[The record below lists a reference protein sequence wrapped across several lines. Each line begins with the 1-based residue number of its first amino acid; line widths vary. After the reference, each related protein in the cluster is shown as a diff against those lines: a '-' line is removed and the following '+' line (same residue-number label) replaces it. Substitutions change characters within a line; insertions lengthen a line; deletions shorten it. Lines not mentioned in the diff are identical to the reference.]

1 MSPATDSPASVGGS
15 SVAPVTSDE
24 PDVASTAE
32 RAIQD
37 LRGVGPFLSVGRL
50 RYLAAQDRLPEQVH
64 PHVLVLAFP
73 LRSHVEFVIEDRVV
87 PVRAGEMIHIPPN
100 TPYSTSVG
108 AQPRGEMLWLLLST
122 DSAASTADTAIAK
135 AVRTLMTQQ
144 PQARLA
150 SGLGVQLLTRVV
162 DSDASSDALWRPWA
176 EAMCTAAVLELIREN
191 ERMAGAGDPVHP
203 GVARAV
209 TWLREHI
216 EDEITVSDLISEA
229 GMSTTNF
236 YQQFTRAFGTSPK
249 DYVLRCKIDR
259 AQDLLREE
267 RESIT
272 AIAFRLGFSSSQQF
286 GTAFRR
292 YVGVTPTQ
300 FRAGGGASRHDVAA
314 VRDGGA

>member
-1 MSPATDSPASVGGS
+1 MSPTTSPPDAGRGS
-15 SVAPVTSDE
+15 AAAPLTSDD
-24 PDVASTAE
+24 PDVASTSE
-32 RAIQD
+32 RVIQD

-73 LRSHVEFVIEDRVV
+73 LRGHVEFVIEDRVV
-87 PVRAGEMIHIPPN
+87 PVHAGEMIHISPG

-122 DSAASTADTAIAK
+122 GYAANTADTAIAN
-135 AVRTLMTQQ
+135 AVRTLTTQQ
-144 PQARLA
+144 PRARHA
-150 SGLGVQLLTRVV
+150 SELGVQLLTRVV

-176 EAMCTAAVLELIREN
+176 EAICAAAVLELVRGS
-191 ERMAGAGDPVHP
+191 ERVAPFSDPVHP

-209 TWLREHI
+209 AWVRDHI
-216 EDEITVSDLISEA
+216 EDEITVGDLVSEA

-259 AQDLLREE
+259 AQELLREE
-267 RESIT
+267 RETIT
-272 AIAFRLGFSSSQQF
+272 SIAFRLGFSSSQQF
-286 GTAFRR
+286 GAAFRR

-300 FRAGGGASRHDVAA
+300 FRAGVAPDA
-314 VRDGGA
+314 QK

>member
-1 MSPATDSPASVGGS
+1 MSPTTSPPSARRGS
-15 SVAPVTSDE
+15 AAAPVTSDD
-24 PDVASTAE
+24 PDVASTSE

-50 RYLAAQDRLPEQVH
+50 RYLTAQDRLPEQVH

-73 LRSHVEFVIEDRVV
+73 LRGDVEFVVEDRVV
-87 PVRAGEMIHIPPN
+87 PVRAGEMIHISPG

-122 DSAASTADTAIAK
+122 GSAASTADTAIAN
-135 AVRTLMTQQ
+135 AVRALTTQQ
-144 PQARLA
+144 PHARRA
-150 SGLGVQLLTRVV
+150 SELGVQLLTRVV
-162 DSDASSDALWRPWA
+162 DSEASSDALWRPWA
-176 EAMCTAAVLELIREN
+176 EAMCTAAVLELVRGN
-191 ERMAGAGDPVHP
+191 ERVASSGDPVHP

-209 TWLREHI
+209 AWVRNHI
-216 EDEITVSDLISEA
+216 EDEITVGDLVSEA

-259 AQDLLREE
+259 AQELLREE

-272 AIAFRLGFSSSQQF
+272 SIAFRLGFSSSQQF
-286 GTAFRR
+286 GAAFRR

-300 FRAGGGASRHDVAA
+300 FRASVESPPAGA
-314 VRDGGA
+314 